1 MSSMHRL
8 RNAILA
14 AIPPPVLRFLS
25 HNQHRS
31 PLLRKICAWGAS
43 FVKRRDAVILRGA
56 GQGLRFNAAGSHS
69 AFILGSHEPEVQEL
83 LAKVLRPGMVY
94 YDVGANVGFFAMIAA
109 RLVGPSGHVV
119 CFEPLPEN
127 ARQIEYNARL
137 NGFANIAVRREALGD
152 SNRTE
157 IFNTS
162 TEPTW
167 GMLSTVGK
175 LPVQANGQISVE
187 VRTLD
192 SVCSDGGL
200 PRPDVIQMDVE
211 GAEAEAL
218 RGASA
223 MLTSARPLLV
233 IELHQTNAAVAAILD
248 RLGYTYAVLGSSQP
262 VLDVTWDANIVAI
275 PQERLDLIELA
286 QPAERAAL
294 R

>member
-1 MSSMHRL
+1 VSSMNRL

-14 AIPPPVLRFLS
+14 AIPSPVLRFLTL
-25 HNQHRS
+25 NQQRS
-31 PLLRKICAWGAS
+31 PLLRKICAWAAS
-43 FVKRRDAVILRGA
+43 FVKRQDAVILRGV

-69 AFILGSHEPEVQEL
+69 AFILGTHEPEVQEL

-94 YDVGANVGFFAMIAA
+94 YDAGANVGFFAVIAA
-109 RLVGPSGHVV
+109 RLVGPSGQVV

-127 ARQIEYNARL
+127 ARQIEYNANL
-137 NGFANIAVRREALGD
+137 NDLGNIAVRREALGE

-157 IFNTS
+157 VFNTS
-162 TEPTW
+162 AEPTW
-167 GMLSTVGK
+167 GSLSTVGK
-175 LPVQANGQISVE
+175 LPVQAAGQIPVQ

-192 SVCSDGGL
+192 SVCSDAGL
-200 PRPDVIQMDVE
+200 PRPDVMQMDIE

-223 MLTSARPLLV
+223 IITAARPLLV
-233 IELHQTNAAVAAILD
+233 IELHQTNAAVTAILD
-248 RLGYTYAVLGSSQP
+248 RLGYTYAVLGSPQP
-262 VLDVTWDANIVAI
+262 VHDVAWDANIVAI
-275 PQERLDLIELA
+275 PQERLDLAELA